1 MRGRNNDV
9 AALVLMPPF
18 VLLLESKMKTC
29 FFTIERPRSVFSR
42 QTRE

>member
-1 MRGRNNDV
+1 MRSRNNDV

-18 VLLLESKMKTC
+18 VLLLESKMKAY
-29 FFTIERPRSVFSR
+29 FFANESARSGFAT